1 MEDYKKL
8 YKQTQRKMKEFIKRW
23 DGIKLSSNDLFTEE
37 LKQIVE
43 IENEDESVR
52 KKIIETFKNLGDGK
66 IPVDINYADI
76 FTWLENQGESNPYS
90 GVSFKYN
97 GHTWGMCARDNGVD
111 ILLDKQLF
119 KHLEKQN
126 EQKPS
131 VVDFKAED
139 WYVSKVDGK
148 IYDAKFMENSEKQGE
163 PVEINP
169 SEFDLRLNR
178 LLKQF
183 ETLPKEELASSL
195 SFYLNVVQ
203 NDGTY
208 KVDEKQG
215 EQKSDSFCR
224 EHCKGFQETGKC
236 FADGDCK
243 AKREAEQKTAWS
255 EKQGEEKIADKAE
268 SMEHGY
274 ITTNPE
280 FFQWIYDRL
289 KYVYNENPNVDY
301 MLSLKERIEDM
312 QKFADKI
319 EPKFKV
325 GDWIIDNKNR
335 VGIIV
340 RILDE
345 HYIISFDGREVQ
357 ISFEWEGKLFRKWT
371 IQDAKDGDVLA
382 VNKDDVILIFRG
394 IGNEEWNDVIDYYCR
409 YDCYQKEFIVQKDL
423 EFWGYIKDNQLKPA
437 TKEQCDTLMKAMA
450 DAGWEFDFENKELKK
465 IPNALEECEIE
476 HIEHGKYYYCIKDY
490 YSGGNKRVSKGEV
503 IQALRGMSM
512 MALGVKANE
521 YFIPVKCIIGD
532 RCDWSEE
539 DENAIKV
546 LMNIIRKS
554 EIIDSI
560 IYTDSLK
567 EKLYNCLKSLKD
579 RYTWKPSDEQMKVLD
594 EVLNFAANHES
605 PYWNY
610 YIFETLNNLIRQ
622 LKKLKGE

>member
-1 MEDYKKL
+1 MKDYKQL

-43 IENEDESVR
+43 IENEDERVR
-52 KKIIETFKNLGDGK
+52 KEIIETFKILGDGK

-76 FTWLENQGESNPYS
+76 FTWLE
-90 GVSFKYN
+90 
-97 GHTWGMCARDNGVD
+97 
-111 ILLDKQLF
+111 
-119 KHLEKQN
+119 
-126 EQKPS
+126 
-131 VVDFKAED
+131 
-139 WYVSKVDGK
+139 
-148 IYDAKFMENSEKQGE
+148 KQGE
-163 PVEINP
+163 HHIACSEEQMRVLDEVLNFAANHENP
-169 SEFDLRLNR
+169 YWNDYIFGTLNSLIR
-178 LLKQF
+178 QLKK
-183 ETLPKEELASSL
+183 L
-195 SFYLNVVQ
+195 
-203 NDGTY
+203 
-208 KVDEKQG
+208 EKQG
-215 EQKSDSFCR
+215 EQETLCDKCRKEHPSHSCQDITALGRCALEKQDEQKQKQYDIDILEKHITKDSISELAHTVIVR
-224 EHCKGFQETGKC
+224 NGWEIV
-236 FADGDCK
+236 D
-243 AKREAEQKTAWS
+243 AKEQKTVWS

-274 ITTNPE
+274 ITTNSE

-325 GDWIIDNKNR
+325 GDWIVDKFGFTQQVLDFR
-335 VGIIV
+335 GGI
-340 RILDE
+340 
-345 HYIISFDGREVQ
+345 YTCTYNSFTTDSE
-357 ISFEWEGKLFRKWT
+357 SNYHLWT
-371 IQDAKDGDVLA
+371 IQDAKDGDVLVA
-382 VNKDDVILIFRG
+382 SDESVFIYSGSTNTYAQFYIALSKYGDFNTKG
-394 IGNEEWNDVIDYYCR
+394 GNWEDKNFV
-409 YDCYQKEFIVQKDL
+409 
-423 EFWGYIKDNQLKPA
+423 KPA
-437 TKEQCDTLMKAMA
+437 TKEQRDSLMKAMA
-450 DAGWEFDFENKELKK
+450 DAGWEFDFEKKELKK

-532 RCDWSEE
+532 SCAWSEE

-554 EIIDSI
+554 EMIDSI

-567 EKLYNCLKSLKD
+567 EKLYDWLKFIRPKNMWISVDKEVYVKEPVLAQKID
-579 RYTWKPSDEQMKVLD
+579 KSDPFKGYVVCCDHTLVPNVYERYMLLSNIISQNTWKPSKEQIKKQIIALRW
-594 EVLNFAANHES
+594 VLNNI
-605 PYWNY
+605 PYNTHKEE
-610 YIFETLNNLIRQ
+610 ISGLLEQLN
-622 LKKLKGE
+622 KLKEE